1 VAFARK
7 ISAGSRL
14 LAKRR
19 REHLFI
25 SVNGRNFSSLHFA
38 GIMGSG
44 MSAIAQYLAWSGQTI
59 TGSDRI
65 AFTDEMRD
73 CKEKLERCGCRIFP
87 QDGMGVTAATEALV
101 ISTAIEDDNADI
113 AAARKQCVPILHR
126 SDLLAAIVASQRTIA
141 VCGTSGKSTVAA
153 MIFEIL
159 RACGKCPSLITGAN
173 LIRLNEEGLLGN
185 AFKGDSGIL
194 IVEADESDGTL
205 VKYRAEKAL
214 FLNIS
219 KDHNPVPVTLE
230 LFNRLSSKTPFVIK
244 NADDSGLL
252 SINAARTF
260 GLSDRADCRPE
271 AVRAVTPFVRF
282 TLKGTD
288 YQLPMAGTHNL
299 SNALAALCVC
309 ESEGCKF
316 EEMAE
321 PLRDFKGVMR
331 RFSVWRSP
339 KGITVID
346 DYAHNPE
353 KIRAA
358 ILTARDFGGRVFAV
372 FQPHGY
378 GPTRFLQDELVDTFA
393 RLIRSYDEVYFLPI
407 YYAGGTAKKD
417 ISSEGLAD
425 RVTQRGVLSYAPPN
439 RDDLIAGLKQR
450 VKPGDVVILMGARDP
465 SLSLLA
471 QEIKNSFE

>member
-1 VAFARK
+1 M
-7 ISAGSRL
+7 SL
-14 LAKRR
+14 
-19 REHLFI
+19 
-25 SVNGRNFSSLHFA
+25 SVDGRNFSSLHFA

-101 ISTAIEDDNADI
+101 ISTAIEEDNADI
-113 AAARKQCVPILHR
+113 AAARKQSIPILHR
-126 SDLLAAIVASQRTIA
+126 SDLLAAIVASHRTIA

-159 RACGKCPSLITGAN
+159 RAYGKNPSLITGAN

-185 AFKGDSGIL
+185 AFKGNSGIL
-194 IVEADESDGTL
+194 VMEADESDGTL
-205 VKYRAEKAL
+205 VKYRPEKAV

-219 KDHNPVPVTLE
+219 KDHKSVRETLG
-230 LFNRLSSKTPFVIK
+230 LFERLSGQTPFVIK
-244 NADDSGLL
+244 NADDPGLH
-252 SINAARTF
+252 SINAAHMF
-260 GLSDRADCRPE
+260 GFSERADCRPE
-271 AVRAVTPFVRF
+271 AVRAVTPFVQF
-282 TLKGTD
+282 TLKVTD
-288 YQLPMAGTHNL
+288 FELPLAGTHNL

-309 ESEGCKF
+309 ESEGCNL
-316 EEMAE
+316 EEMVE
-321 PLRDFKGVMR
+321 PLREFRGVMR
-331 RFSVWRSP
+331 RFSVWRTP

-358 ILTARDFGGRVFAV
+358 ILTARDFGKRVFAV

-378 GPTRFLQDELVDTFA
+378 GPTRFLKDELVDAFA
-393 RLIRSYDEVYFLPI
+393 RLIRGTDEVYFLPI
-407 YYAGGTAKKD
+407 YYAGGTVKRD
-417 ISSEGLAD
+417 ISSADLAD
-425 RVTQRGVLSYAPPN
+425 RVNQRGVLSYAPQN
-439 RDDLIAGLKQR
+439 RDDLIAGLKR
-450 VKPGDVVILMGARDP
+450 RTKPGDVVILMGARDP
-465 SLSLLA
+465 TLARLA